1 MGGRLFIFHI
11 FRETLK
17 IKVDGRKYILRR
29 TGIMV
34 AD

>member
-1 MGGRLFIFHI
+1 MESRLFIFHI
-11 FRETLK
+11 FRKTLK

-29 TGIMV
+29 TGFMV